1 MKIKYSIL
9 LLPIIFGVLLIL
21 PSTVFAETHA
31 EIVDPIAVC
40 SGQSDDFLVTF
51 QSVTKTC
58 GEWRTQ
64 DDIPQIVPTED
75 NINKMMPK
83 QVSGTYTND
92 DYGISVDL
100 PSGWNG
106 IVSELKVSDAPIIQL
121 QVMERG
127 IESNMDAM
135 KEGKFAIIMFTIAD
149 KTDDKTIPEPEPPTD
164 EYEVDC
170 SYIFAE
176 KITLDGKNAMKL
188 EAECT
193 GTDIS
198 MKIRS
203 FHYATADK
211 IVVYAYTTSPSSIF
225 DNHVDQFEDSVKT
238 LSIDNL
244 VDIAYEIPDEMMK
257 DSKEIID
264 EEFGDKE
271 IMQEIIISPRKQIE
285 VGTAPTEVV
294 CNDGKE
300 LLIKVS
306 TGSGAC
312 VKSSSVSKLVER
324 GWGTLP

>member
-1 MKIKYSIL
+1 MKIKYSTL
-9 LLPIIFGVLLIL
+9 LLPIIFGILSIL
-21 PSTVFAETHA
+21 PLTVFAETHPDV
-31 EIVDPIAVC
+31 VDPIAVC
-40 SGQSDDFLVTF
+40 RGQSDDFLVTF

-58 GEWRTQ
+58 GEWRAGELP
-64 DDIPQIVPTED
+64 DKDK
-75 NINKMMPK
+75 KMIPK

-225 DNHVDQFEDSVKT
+225 DNHVDKFEDSVKT

-285 VGTAPTEVV
+285 AGTAPTEVV

-312 VKSSSVSKLVER
+312 VKSLSVSKLVER
-324 GWGTLP
+324 GWGTLS